1 MGILTTWN
9 ILLSRYS
16 GQKDLVLGTPV
27 AGRDH
32 ADLNKQIGF
41 YVNTLAL
48 RNHVNPEEGFKSCFN
63 RIKETTLTAYEHQ
76 HYPFDRLV
84 EELDLKRDTSRNPLF
99 DIMLTLQNVMEG
111 ETQVFDEVGQV
122 IDNGASV
129 AKFDMNI
136 TAFEIGNNLKLTV
149 NFNRNVYEREM
160 VSELLENYENLLTE
174 LLSLSLIHI

>member
-48 RNHVNPEEGFKSCFN
+48 RNQVNSEEGFKACFN

-84 EELDLKRDTSRNPLF
+84 EELDLKRDTTRNALF
-99 DIMLTLQNVMEG
+99 DIMLTLQNVTENDVD
-111 ETQVFDEVGQV
+111 TNIPNSFGQV
-122 IDNGASV
+122 IDNGSSV
-129 AKFDMNI
+129 AKF
-136 TAFEIGNNLKLTV
+136 
-149 NFNRNVYEREM
+149 
-160 VSELLENYENLLTE
+160 
-174 LLSLSLIHI
+174 LSLIHI